1 MSEKIELTVAQRIEF
16 LEMYA
21 RMASNVEY
29 ERRLGLSPANIKNY
43 CDLLDVH
50 SEAEA
55 RTLAKRMRRK
65 NDEANEAII
74 VEQTKRVREAE
85 AVAQQRLDELEAKR
99 NAERPVRQ
107 VDANKIRQ
115 DDADRQRR
123 FAQSQAKIAVPAKEW
138 RLPVDGTESQR
149 ADQIDSFRREII
161 YRGYSFLQKK
171 YGATKS
177 QVRHEADRLGLS
189 INWDVVRR

>member
-1 MSEKIELTVAQRIEF
+1 MIELTVRQRIEF

-21 RMASNVEY
+21 RMAPKVEF
-29 ERRLGLSPANIKNY
+29 ERRLGLMPADIQEY
-43 CDLLDVH
+43 CNLLDVQ
-50 SEAEA
+50 SENEA
-55 RTLAKRMRRK
+55 RTLAKRMRAQ
-65 NDEANEAII
+65 NDEASEAII

-99 NAERPVRQ
+99 NAERPVRE

-115 DDADRQRR
+115 EDADRQRR
-123 FAQSQAKIAVPAKEW
+123 WAESQAKTTVPTKTW
-138 RLPVDGTESQR
+138 RLPVDGTEAQR
-149 ADQIDSFRREII
+149 AEQIDSFRREII
-161 YRGYSFLQKK
+161 YRGYAFLQKK